1 MAKKTLG
8 YEELQWTCPNCGG
21 NNPGP
26 QKTCGQCG
34 APQPDDVE
42 FKQVKGA
49 ALTQDEAVASRVKAG
64 PDIHCPY
71 CHARNRGDA
80 QVCTQCG
87 GDLVTGERRQAGKVL
102 GAYQDRPVGKV
113 ACPNCGAEN
122 LETAATCVQC
132 GASLQPIEAQPSHP
146 ATPARPA
153 STSASRKIPV
163 GLIIAL
169 VAICVL
175 AAAAIFFLTRTEAV
189 VGRVEQVG
197 WERSIAIE
205 GLVPVEHQDWQD
217 RIPAEAEIR
226 GCQQE
231 VRSVV
236 SEPQPNAQEVCGTP
250 YSVDTGSGYA
260 EVVQDCEYHVYDDY
274 CTYSVLEWA
283 VVDTVTLSG
292 EGFSAQWPDP
302 VLSTEQR
309 LGQESETYSVTF
321 DTDQGNLDYS
331 LSDYTVF
338 QQFQIGTRWNL
349 EVNSFGGV
357 VSVEP

>member
-1 MAKKTLG
+1 MARKTLG
-8 YEELQWTCPNCGG
+8 YEELQWICPNCGG

-42 FKQVKGA
+42 FRQVKGA
-49 ALTQDEAVASRVKAG
+49 ALTQDEEVTSRVEAG

-71 CHARNRGDA
+71 CQARNRGDA

-87 GDLVTGERRQAGKVL
+87 GDLATGERRQSGQVL
-102 GAYQDRPVGKV
+102 GAYQDRPAGKI
-113 ACPNCGAEN
+113 ACPNCGTEN
-122 LETAATCVQC
+122 LETATTCVQC
-132 GASLQPIEAQPSHP
+132 GAGLQAKPVSPVRQTTTAQ
-146 ATPARPA
+146 AAPA
-153 STSASRKIPV
+153 SSSRKMPV

-169 VAICVL
+169 VALCVL
-175 AAAAIFFLTRTEAV
+175 AVAAIFTLTRTEAV
-189 VGRVEQVG
+189 AGQVEQVG

-217 RIPAEAEIR
+217 QIPAEAEIR

-236 SEPQPNAQEVCGTP
+236 NEPQPNAEEVCGTP

-260 EVVQDCEYHVYDDY
+260 EVVQDCEYHVYDDH
-274 CTYSVLEWA
+274 CTYTVLEWN
-283 VVDTVTLSG
+283 VVDTATLSG
-292 EGFSAQWPDP
+292 EGFGALWPDP
-302 VLSTEQR
+302 VLTTEQR
-309 LGQESETYSVTF
+309 LGQERETYLVTF
-321 DTDQGNLDYS
+321 DTEQGNLVYS